1 MSYYL
6 AANDNI
12 RTLQFSLIFES
23 MENKKSSFISSYL
36 GYIVVACVFLLIR
49 YVVELEFFDTI
60 ARYRPFVQKLML
72 SLAIVTIILF
82 IGRFVENI
90 IHQRSTSEGD
100 RHNLQSIARLIT
112 SVLILIVIIAFL
124 FQNLYAIAVSF
135 GLISLVLGFAL
146 QAPIASF
153 IAWLYIVFR
162 RPYKIGDRIQL
173 NGFRGDV
180 VEVNYL
186 DTAILECAG
195 DYLQHDRRS
204 GRIVYFPNSLILKS
218 ELINYSGPMI
228 PFIYD
233 ETAMQ
238 IAYTSD
244 LKYVEDCLLEAAAMD
259 FKEHYPEL
267 TESADKWQAAVH
279 FRVNTYAWLE
289 AVIAY
294 PVEPMN
300 TTIKRNRILKSALT
314 LLNRVPERV
323 QFPVG
328 SRR

>member
-1 MSYYL
+1 M
-6 AANDNI
+6 
-12 RTLQFSLIFES
+12 
-23 MENKKSSFISSYL
+23 
-36 GYIVVACVFLLIR
+36 ACVFLLVR
-49 YVVELEFFDTI
+49 YAVEAEFFDTL

-72 SLAIVTIILF
+72 SLSIVMLVLLS
-82 IGRFVENI
+82 GKFVENI

-204 GRIVYFPNSLILKS
+204 GRIVYFPNSLILRS
-218 ELINYSGPMI
+218 ELINYSGPLV

-233 ETAMQ
+233 ETAIQ
-238 IAYTSD
+238 VAYTSD
-244 LKYVEDCLLEAAAMD
+244 LKFVEDCLLEAAALD
-259 FKEHYPEL
+259 LKEHYPTL
-267 TESADKWQAAVH
+267 AKESADKWPAAVH

-300 TTIKRNRILKSALT
+300 TTFKRNRILKSSLA
-314 LLNRVPERV
+314 LLNRVPEKV
-323 QFPVG
+323 QFPEG

>member
-1 MSYYL
+1 
-6 AANDNI
+6 
-12 RTLQFSLIFES
+12 
-23 MENKKSSFISSYL
+23 MENKKPSLVSSYL
-36 GYIVVACVFLLIR
+36 GYAIVACLFLVVR
-49 YVVELEFFDTI
+49 YIVELDFFDTL

-72 SLAIVTIILF
+72 SLSIVTLILLA
-82 IGRFVENI
+82 GKFVDDLI
-90 IHQRSTSEGD
+90 YKRSTSEGD

-146 QAPIASF
+146 QSPITSF

-186 DTAILECAG
+186 DTAILECSG
-195 DYLQHDRRS
+195 DYLQNDRRS

-218 ELINYSGPMI
+218 ELINYSGPLV

-233 ETAMQ
+233 ETAIQ

-244 LKYVEDCLLEAAAMD
+244 LKFVEECLLEAADLD
-259 FKEHYPEL
+259 FKEHYPQLAGE
-267 TESADKWQAAVH
+267 AVGEWSPAVY

-289 AVIAY
+289 AVIMY

-300 TTIKRNRILKSALT
+300 TTVKRNRILKGALP
-314 LLNRVPERV
+314 LLNSVPEKV
-323 QFPVG
+323 QFPEG